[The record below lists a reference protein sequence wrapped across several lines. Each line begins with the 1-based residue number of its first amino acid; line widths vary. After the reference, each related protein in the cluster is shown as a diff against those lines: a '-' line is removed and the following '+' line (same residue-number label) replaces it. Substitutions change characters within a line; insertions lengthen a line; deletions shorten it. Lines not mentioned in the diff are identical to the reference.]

1 MLPRMTTKSGVKWM
15 EDGEI
20 GKVGAHVQDLVVGE
34 SEAQQEIVI
43 TLLLLMVVSTALVT
57 E

>member
-34 SEAQQEIVI
+34 LEAQQGSVI
-43 TLLLLMVVSTALVT
+43 THLLHMVVSTAQVT

>member
-1 MLPRMTTKSGVKWM
+1 M

-34 SEAQQEIVI
+34 SEAQQENVI
-43 TLLLLMVVSTALVT
+43 TLLLLMVVSTVLVT

>member
-1 MLPRMTTKSGVKWM
+1 M

-34 SEAQQEIVI
+34 SEAQQGSVI
-43 TLLLLMVVSTALVT
+43 THLLHMVVSTALVT